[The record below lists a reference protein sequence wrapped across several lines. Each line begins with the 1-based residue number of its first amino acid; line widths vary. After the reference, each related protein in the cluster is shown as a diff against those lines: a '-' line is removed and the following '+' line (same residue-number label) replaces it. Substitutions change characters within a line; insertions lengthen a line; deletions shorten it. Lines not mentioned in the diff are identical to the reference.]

1 MRLPST
7 ERTRNGARKVTRS
20 ALSLGLWSLAVLGL
34 SHNGVDPA
42 TPYAVS
48 VVSDPNLQEPASPL
62 YAPGDSDPS
71 CLANAASSGHLT
83 AVFPRHDLCASLP
96 NSSSPILSD
105 DIVIWVDTDRV
116 GQVVAVL
123 VDGQDVRGTE
133 GVYHQSELLE
143 VTPDSVEAL
152 PDGSFIVHVHAD
164 EVALWKCDTH
174 VSGKETVCDE
184 LVGSFAIDDLIYT
197 PDP

>member
-1 MRLPST
+1 MALPFT
-7 ERTRNGARKVTRS
+7 ERTLNDARKVTRN
-20 ALSLGLWSLAVLGL
+20 ALSLGLWSLAALGF
-34 SHNGVDPA
+34 SHNGVDPN

-71 CLANAASSGHLT
+71 CVANAGYNGNLT

-133 GVYHQSELLE
+133 GVYYQSELLE
-143 VTPDSVEAL
+143 VTPGSVEAL

-174 VSGKETVCDE
+174 VSGEETVCDE